1 MLATIIGLFSCTA
14 MNILG
19 VDIGGTFT
27 DFVSLHEGRLTIY
40 KLLSTPDDPA
50 RALLQGI
57 AVLGPPDALVH
68 GTTVA
73 TNALL
78 ERRGAPT
85 ALITTAGFRD
95 VLAIGRG
102 NRPSLYDLDITR
114 DPPVVE
120 DAWRLEIAERL
131 DHHGTIVQ
139 SLDADHLHQLI
150 ATLLGSSIESVAIC
164 LLHAYANPIHEQFI
178 ITTIEQ
184 IAPPNRFYL
193 SASHRIMPE
202 PREYE
207 RTSTTVVNAYVAP
220 VLGRYLTRLESALRE
235 KGVASLRL
243 MASDGGSMG
252 LATAQALAAR
262 ATLSG
267 PAGGVVGAR
276 FVAQRA
282 GFERIITFDMGG
294 TSTDVALCDG
304 TLPRIGESHVG
315 GLPVHLP
322 SIDIH
327 TVGAGG
333 GSIARIDAGGALR
346 AGPQSAGANP
356 GPACYGHGDLPTVTD
371 ANLLLGRLQANYF
384 LDGQMKLDN
393 ERSEAAFALLT
404 QHLAI
409 GIDQAALGV
418 VRVAHAAM
426 DRAIRTISVERG
438 YDPRDFV
445 LVAFGGAGP
454 LHAAYLATEL
464 GMRRVLVPRYPGVLS
479 ALGMLTADVTRDA
492 SQALLTPLD
501 QLDLALT
508 HKHMESL
515 AKEGLQALATDGEP
529 TKHCHIEFTL
539 DLRYVGQSY
548 EITTPLVDWEASTTQ
563 RSPLTAADLRQAT
576 TQFHTLHERRYGHA
590 MPEHPVEVVL
600 LRMRAISVRPPLSLH
615 LADELPTRTKPL
627 QPRTIVEAAL
637 SDQTAVRTPTSL
649 YDRTDLYP
657 GDGFAGPAI
666 VVQLDTTTIIPPAW
680 SAEIDADLNLL
691 LTLAW

>member
-1 MLATIIGLFSCTA
+1 

-27 DFVSLHEGRLTIY
+27 DFVSLYEGRLTIY
-40 KLLSTPDDPA
+40 KLLSTPNDPA
-50 RALLQGI
+50 RALLEGTK
-57 AVLGPPDALVH
+57 VLGAPDTLVH

-78 ERRGAPT
+78 ERRGAAT

-95 VLAIGRG
+95 VLVIGRG
-102 NRPSLYDLDITR
+102 NRPSLYDLNVIR
-114 DPPVVE
+114 DPPLVE
-120 DAWRLEIAERL
+120 DAWRLEITERL
-131 DHHGTIVQ
+131 DHHGTVIHP
-139 SLDADHLHQLI
+139 LDANNLQQIIDDLMQ
-150 ATLLGSSIESVAIC
+150 SSIESVAVC
-164 LLHAYANPIHEQFI
+164 LLHAYANPVHEQSI
-178 ITTIEQ
+178 ITAIEQ
-184 IAPPNRFYL
+184 RADPYRFYL
-193 SASHRIMPE
+193 SASHRVMPE

-220 VLGRYLTRLESALRE
+220 ILGRYLSRLEAGLRE
-235 KGVASLRL
+235 RGVASLRL

-252 LATAQALAAR
+252 LATAHALAAR

-282 GFERIITFDMGG
+282 GFERTITFDMGG

-304 TLPRIGESHVG
+304 ALPRIGESHVG

-333 GSIARIDAGGALR
+333 GSIARVDAGGALR

-371 ANLLLGRLQANYF
+371 ANLLLGRLQSNYF
-384 LDGQMKLDN
+384 LDGQMQLER
-393 ERSEAAFALLT
+393 ERSEAAFVPLT
-404 QHLAI
+404 QHLGI
-409 GIDQAALGV
+409 NIDQAALGV
-418 VRVAHAAM
+418 VRVANAAM

-454 LHAAYLATEL
+454 LHAAYLAAEL
-464 GMRRVLVPRYPGVLS
+464 GMRQVLIPRYPGVLS

-492 SQALLTPLD
+492 SYALLTPLD
-501 QLDLALT
+501 QLNLEVT

-515 AKEGLQALATDGEP
+515 ANTGLEALARDGEA
-529 TKHCHIEFTL
+529 TEHCHIEFAL

-548 EITTPLVDWEASTTQ
+548 EITTPLVEWDMNTRA
-563 RSPLTAADLRQAT
+563 PLTPTDLTEAIA
-576 TQFHTLHERRYGHA
+576 QFHTLHERRYGHTI
-590 MPEHPVEVVL
+590 PEHPVEVVL

-615 LADELPTRTKPL
+615 LADDIPARTGSL
-627 QPRTIVEAAL
+627 QPRTTVEAAL
-637 SDQTAVRTPTSL
+637 RDDSAIRTPASL

-657 GDGFAGPAI
+657 GDRFDGPAI
-666 VVQLDTTTIIPPAW
+666 VVQLDTTTVVPPQW
-680 SAEIDADLNLL
+680 SAKIDEDLNLL
-691 LTLAW
+691 LTLVA

>member
-1 MLATIIGLFSCTA
+1 MS
-14 MNILG
+14 ILG

-27 DFVSLHEGRLTIY
+27 DFVSLHEGHLTIY

-50 RALLQGI
+50 RALLEGV
-57 AVLGPPDALVH
+57 AALGSPDSLVH

-95 VLAIGRG
+95 VLVIGRG
-102 NRPSLYDLDITR
+102 NRPSLYDLNVTR
-114 DPPVVE
+114 DPPLVE
-120 DAWRLEIAERL
+120 DTWRLEVTERL
-131 DHHGTIVQ
+131 DQHGAVIHP
-139 SLDADHLHQLI
+139 LDADNLQQIIHI
-150 ATLLGSSIESVAIC
+150 LLQSSIESVAVC
-164 LLHAYANPIHEQFI
+164 LLHAYANPIHEQSI

-184 IAPPNRFYL
+184 MAPPNRFYL
-193 SASHRIMPE
+193 SASHRVMPE

-207 RTSTTVVNAYVAP
+207 RTSTTVVNAYLAP
-220 VLGRYLTRLESALRE
+220 VLGRYLSRLEAGLRE
-235 KGVASLRL
+235 RGVASLRL

-252 LATAQALAAR
+252 LTTAHALAAR

-346 AGPQSAGANP
+346 AGPQSAGAHP

-371 ANLLLGRLQANYF
+371 ANLLLGRLQPDYF
-384 LDGQMKLDN
+384 LDGQMQLDSN
-393 ERSEAAFALLT
+393 RSESAFVSLT
-404 QHLAI
+404 QHLNI
-409 GIDQAALGV
+409 STTQAALGV
-418 VRVAHAAM
+418 VRVANAAM

-454 LHAAYLATEL
+454 LHAAYLAAEL

-492 SQALLTPLD
+492 SYALLTPLD
-501 QLDLALT
+501 QLDLSVT
-508 HKHMESL
+508 HDHMKSL
-515 AKEGLQALATDGEP
+515 ANTGVEALARDGES
-529 TKHCHIEFTL
+529 TEDCRIEFTL
-539 DLRYVGQSY
+539 DLRYIGQSY
-548 EITTPLVDWEASTTQ
+548 EITTPLVEWDAST
-563 RSPLTAADLRQAT
+563 RAPLTPTDLTEAIA
-576 TQFHTLHERRYGHA
+576 QFHTLHERRYGHA

-600 LRMRAISVRPPLSLH
+600 LRMRAVSVRPPLSLY
-615 LADELPTRTKPL
+615 LADNLPARTEPL
-627 QPRTIVEAAL
+627 QSRTTVEAAL
-637 SDQTAVRTPTSL
+637 HDDMAVRTPASL

-657 GDGFAGPAI
+657 RDRFDGPAI
-666 VVQLDTTTIIPPAW
+666 VVQLDTTTVVPPHW
-680 SAEIDADLNLL
+680 SAEIDEDLNLL
-691 LTLAW
+691 LTLSA